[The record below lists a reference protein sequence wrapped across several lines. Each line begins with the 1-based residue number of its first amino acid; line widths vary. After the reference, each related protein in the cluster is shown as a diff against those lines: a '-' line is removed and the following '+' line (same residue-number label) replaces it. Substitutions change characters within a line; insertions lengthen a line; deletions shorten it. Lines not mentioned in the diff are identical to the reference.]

1 MFRRFLSAL
10 MVLLLCG
17 GIDAAAQEAAADHG
31 VLLGLRTLEPIP
43 KPLPYY
49 ATTQDSAARSVY
61 QTLLVVR
68 NDTTFRVT
76 AAPDELIIPRTNRLW
91 RAGVKRSIY
100 NNWIEDFVWAAPTGA
115 LPEWSGIQ
123 PYNGEYCEGHRV
135 QDVLYAGPSYLALEQ
150 RSSGYCEG
158 AAHPW
163 LFNTLAVVPI
173 DSVTHTGLAIGQVL
187 GEQAEASLD
196 EAATDYLTRL
206 RDPKRRAR
214 FSDEADPANWALRH
228 QQGRWVVLARLDG
241 IDETAQ
247 DLMVDLPLALDLPA
261 SLLGRRPTA
270 MPWAEIQDL
279 FPDAVDAVVAPDQ
292 SWVLIVHPRRLTA
305 HVIRDGTIGPARLV
319 QRLPFGA
326 TVVMDRWATGEQLR
340 QWQQRLRLTNDAE
353 S

>member
-17 GIDAAAQEAAADHG
+17 VIDAAAQEASVDRG
-31 VLLGLRTLEPIP
+31 VLLGLRILEPIP

-49 ATTQDSAARSVY
+49 ATTEDSTARSTY

-68 NDTTFRVT
+68 NDTTFRVA
-76 AAPDELIIPRTNRLW
+76 AAPDELVIPRTNRLW

-100 NNWIEDFVWAAPTGA
+100 NNWVEDFVWAAPTGT

-173 DSVTHTGLAIGQVL
+173 DSVTHTGLEIDQVL
-187 GEQAEASLD
+187 GS
-196 EAATDYLTRL
+196 RL
-206 RDPKRRAR
+206 R
-214 FSDEADPANWALRH
+214 
-228 QQGRWVVLARLDG
+228 RLS
-241 IDETAQ
+241 TRQ
-247 DLMVDLPLALDLPA
+247 
-261 SLLGRRPTA
+261 RPTISRA
-270 MPWAEIQDL
+270 FATRS
-279 FPDAVDAVVAPDQ
+279 DARASRTRPTRPTGPFATNRADGWSLHAWTA
-292 SWVLIVHPRRLTA
+292 SMRPRRT
-305 HVIRDGTIGPARLV
+305 
-319 QRLPFGA
+319 
-326 TVVMDRWATGEQLR
+326 
-340 QWQQRLRLTNDAE
+340 
-353 S
+353 